1 MEKDMNKIPIIYSKK
16 YNISVLGIE
25 NFHSFDTQKY
35 KKIYKYLK
43 KQLNLTKKQFYSPD
57 RITEEKLLLVH
68 SKEYLESLTRSSIV
82 SEIAEIPIIKFVPNI
97 ILQQGILKPMRYAT
111 AGTIM
116 GTELA
121 LKFGWAINLSGGYHH
136 AKRDHGEGFCVYA
149 DIPIAIESLWRKN
162 PELKI
167 LIIDLDAHQGNG
179 CSAILGKDKRVAILD
194 IFNQLAFPRDRFA
207 ENFVSYKVLVKGRIR
222 DKLYLEKL
230 DYWIPKAINEHK
242 PDLIIYNAGSDIYIG
257 DPLGSL
263 YVSEEGILARDEM
276 VFKAAK
282 YNNTPI
288 LMLLSGGYHKRSWS
302 IVGNSIVNMI
312 KKGILSY

>member
-1 MEKDMNKIPIIYSKK
+1 MEKKKKKIPVIYSSK

-35 KKIYKYLK
+35 KKIYEYLK
-43 KQLNLTKKQFYSPD
+43 KQLNLTKEQFYSPN

-68 SKEYLESLTRSSIV
+68 SKEYLQSLKRSAVIA
-82 SEIAEIPIIKFVPNI
+82 EIAEIPIIKFVPNI
-97 ILQQGILKPMRYAT
+97 NLQQGILNPMRYAT
-111 AGTIM
+111 TGTIM
-116 GTELA
+116 GAELA

-136 AKRDHGEGFCVYA
+136 AKRDSGEGFCVYA
-149 DIPIAIESLWRKN
+149 DIPIAIKSLWRQN

-179 CSAILGKDKRVAILD
+179 CSVILGKDKRVAILD

-207 ENFVSYKVLVKGRIR
+207 ENLVSYKVLIKGRIR

-230 DYWIPKAINEHK
+230 DHWIPKAINEHK
-242 PDLIIYNAGSDIYIG
+242 PDLIIYNAGTDIYIG

-276 VFKAAK
+276 VFKSAQN
-282 YNNTPI
+282 NNTPI

-302 IVGNSIVNMI
+302 IVGNSIINMM
-312 KKGILSY
+312 KKGILNY